1 MTTMRANTWRKIA
14 AVLAGGLVLGVG
26 TTATLAAWTDEENAT
41 ETFKAGTFSIV
52 GSTNGADFSDH
63 PTSPGAALDFTV
75 TPTALVPGTTSYA
88 LYSVKTAAGS
98 VSGSVQLTADPDND
112 TGLGKYLHYGVRTL
126 TDPICDADTFTDAT
140 SVDIVGSGSELTV
153 GSNQKL
159 DLEPNG
165 ASAINYCFAVS
176 LPTTALN
183 EAQGTTLTGRWVFA
197 ATAE

>member
-26 TTATLAAWTDEENAT
+26 TTATLAAWTDEEHAT

-63 PTSPGAALDFTV
+63 PTTPGAALDFTV

-98 VSGSVQLTADPDND
+98 VSGSVQLTADADND
-112 TGLGKYLHYGVRTL
+112 TGLGKYLLYGVRTL
-126 TDPICDADTFTDAT
+126 TDPICDADTFADVT
-140 SVDIVGSGSELTV
+140 SVDIVGSGNELTV
-153 GSNQKL
+153 GSNRKL

-165 ASAINYCFAVS
+165 ASTINYCFAVT